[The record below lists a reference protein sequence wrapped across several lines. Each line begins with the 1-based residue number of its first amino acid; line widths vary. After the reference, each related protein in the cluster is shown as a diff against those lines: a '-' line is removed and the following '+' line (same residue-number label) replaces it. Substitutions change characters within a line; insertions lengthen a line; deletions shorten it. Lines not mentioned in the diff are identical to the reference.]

1 NIGSEHLVGLAGT
14 GAASGLAV
22 GHFEWLACLILLL
35 LGWLFVP
42 FYLRSGVYT
51 MPEFLERR
59 FNPAARAYF
68 SWVSVIGYVLTK
80 ISVTLFAGG
89 IVMRAVTGL
98 DLWTSAGVLIV
109 VTGLYTIAGGLRAVI
124 YTEVMQALILIV
136 GSAALAAV
144 GLAAVGGWSG
154 LAARVPADFFSMWK
168 PASHPDFPWTGIVFG
183 APILGV
189 WYWCT
194 DQHIV
199 QRVLAARNVAEAR
212 SGTIFAGFLKI
223 LPVFI
228 FVLPG
233 IIAAA
238 LYADVRGGAADTA
251 YPALVTRLLPAGF
264 KGLVLAGMLAAL
276 MSSLASAF
284 NSCSTLLTWDVYRKL
299 RPGASEARLVAVG
312 RLTTVGLVG
321 LGLAWIP
328 FMKYVSPQLYIY
340 LQSVQAYIAPPI
352 AACFLLGVLYPRLN
366 GAGALAALWTGL
378 VLGMARLVLELARGR
393 LPRGTL
399 WAWFATVNFLH
410 FAALLFVL
418 CAAILVAVSLAT
430 APPEPERVAGL
441 TVAGGRAAAPVP
453 APAPVAAVGVARA
466 YDPARDLGA
475 LFPDVQ
481 LAGLFRDSKTF
492 VDARPLL
499 DPADIAA
506 RYAAARTAPG
516 FSLAAF
522 VHRYFA
528 LPPSPV
534 DTFRADTAQTM
545 EAHLRALW
553 PVLTRAPPPDSG
565 ALSSLLPLPRPYV
578 VPGGRFREIYYWDS
592 YFTMLGLV
600 ASDRVDLV
608 RDMLDNFAYLV
619 RR

>member
-1 NIGSEHLVGLAGT
+1 MTTIHLLDLVVIGGYFAILLGISVWAARREKNESADYFLASRDVGWLAVGASLFASNIGSEHLVGLAGT

-42 FYLRSGVYT
+42 FYLKSGVYT

-124 YTEVMQALILIV
+124 YTEVMQAVILIV
-136 GSAALAAV
+136 GSAALAVV

-154 LAARVPADFFSMWK
+154 LEARVPADFFSMWK
-168 PASHPDFPWTGIVFG
+168 PAGHPDFPWTGIVFG

-299 RPGASEARLVAVG
+299 RPGASEQRLVAVG
-312 RLTTVGLVG
+312 RLTTVALVG
-321 LGLAWIP
+321 LGLLWIP

-352 AACFLLGVLYPRLN
+352 AACFLLGVLSRRLN

-378 VLGMARLVLELARGR
+378 VLGMARLVLELARGH
-393 LPRGTL
+393 LPRGTV

-430 APPEPERVAGL
+430 APPEPARVAGL
-441 TVAGGRAAAPVP
+441 TVGGERAGDVGRGGGGRARRRLN
-453 APAPVAAVGVARA
+453 VALSLV
-466 YDPARDLGA
+466 
-475 LFPDVQ
+475 
-481 LAGLFRDSKTF
+481 
-492 VDARPLL
+492 
-499 DPADIAA
+499 
-506 RYAAARTAPG
+506 
-516 FSLAAF
+516 LAATIG
-522 VHRYFA
+522 VLWIVFA
-528 LPPSPV
+528 
-534 DTFRADTAQTM
+534 
-545 EAHLRALW
+545 
-553 PVLTRAPPPDSG
+553 
-565 ALSSLLPLPRPYV
+565 
-578 VPGGRFREIYYWDS
+578 
-592 YFTMLGLV
+592 
-600 ASDRVDLV
+600 
-608 RDMLDNFAYLV
+608 
-619 RR
+619 